1 MLSQNFC
8 NSPWMHLRITYDG
21 SFVPCRWF
29 EKTTDA
35 SVVNIKDTSINDY
48 WNGSEMNALRT
59 QFTKGKSPNACKH
72 CYYQDQYDKLSGR
85 YKQLLKG
92 GIVKNDFENT
102 LVGSH
107 QFNDFNYSD
116 NNNGT
121 TTRPITDLQIDLGTT
136 CNSAC
141 IMCWAGAS
149 SRLHTDYKK
158 LHQIDNEI
166 FEYPK
171 PRSDWI
177 DNDKIFNK
185 WLDDLC
191 THNIRY
197 LHLLGGETLYIPQF
211 YKICERLIERKLSHK
226 MILGTTTNG
235 TIFNE
240 RLTKI
245 IPYFKQFH
253 LGISVEAFDPVND
266 YIRYPGKIKNIEAN
280 IKKFL
285 KFKSNYKNLFCSL
298 RITPSV
304 LSVMNVDSVFNFM
317 IENNITAE
325 SCNILDNPNC
335 LRIEY
340 LPDDLRKKSIQSIE
354 QVIKKHQIQPTWK
367 LVNIRSDDTHISISN
382 TIYEYLD
389 FLKNYKTP
397 TDVDEVRPLTARFLN
412 GFDKLRKNNLWQYN
426 TDLAKYLEAYGYN
439 STSN

>member
-1 MLSQNFC
+1 M
-8 NSPWMHLRITYDG
+8 
-21 SFVPCRWF
+21 
-29 EKTTDA
+29 
-35 SVVNIKDTSINDY
+35 
-48 WNGSEMNALRT
+48 
-59 QFTKGKSPNACKH
+59 
-72 CYYQDQYDKLSGR
+72 
-85 YKQLLKG
+85 
-92 GIVKNDFENT
+92 
-102 LVGSH
+102 
-107 QFNDFNYSD
+107 
-116 NNNGT
+116 
-121 TTRPITDLQIDLGTT
+121 
-136 CNSAC
+136 
-141 IMCWAGAS
+141 
-149 SRLHTDYKK
+149 
-158 LHQIDNEI
+158 
-166 FEYPK
+166 
-171 PRSDWI
+171 
-177 DNDKIFNK
+177 
-185 WLDDLC
+185 
-191 THNIRY
+191 
-197 LHLLGGETLYIPQF
+197 YIPQF

-266 YIRYPGKIKNIEAN
+266 YIRYPGKIKNIETN
-280 IKKFL
+280 IKSFL
-285 KFKSNYKNLFCSL
+285 KFKSKYKNLFCSL

-340 LPDDLRKKSIQSIE
+340 LPNDLRKKSIQSIE

-367 LVNIRSDDTHISISN
+367 LVNIRGHDTHRISISN